1 MNNRKLNITIIIIG
15 FTILFIILTLLIFN
29 VKRGAKFVDEET
41 TTIYTTTTKKEI
53 KTVEVDKVSTTHA
66 KTNTTSKVT
75 TGKSKT
81 ELIY

>member
-1 MNNRKLNITIIIIG
+1 MNKRTLNLVIIIIG

-29 VKRGAKFVDEET
+29 IKRGAKFVDDET

-53 KTVEVDKVSTTHA
+53 KTIEVDRVSTTHA

-75 TGKSKT
+75 TVRSKT
-81 ELIY
+81 ELVY